1 MISGNKTHSREGF
14 WPPDSSGKPEG
25 PPTLGQLITS
35 ISLFNTCPTLTAQ
48 TLTAGQHHQP
58 TQLCSACLDV
68 GGRVT
73 RWDHSSSRCLYKQ
86 QISYPTNSHTSRSPL
101 NHGPG
106 TGLFAPLFKNTGQG
120 NAQTS
125 ELWKAES
132 FNYIPLCSSNG
143 LPWWLRCW
151 RVCRQCR
158 RPGFDPW
165 VRKIHWRR
173 EWPPTPVFWPGE
185 SHGQRSLVGYS
196 PWGHKEPDTTEQ
208 LTHTQSQCQ

>member
-35 ISLFNTCPTLTAQ
+35 ISLFNTFPTLTAQ

-132 FNYIPLCSSNG
+132 FIYIPLCSSNG
-143 LPWWLRCW
+143 LPWWLSGKEAACSAGNVSVILGSGRSAGGRNGNPFKCSCLENSTDRGAW
-151 RVCRQCR
+151 WATTHEVA
-158 RPGFDPW
+158 
-165 VRKIHWRR
+165 KIW
-173 EWPPTPVFWPGE
+173 T
-185 SHGQRSLVGYS
+185 
-196 PWGHKEPDTTEQ
+196 Q
-208 LTHTQSQCQ
+208 LSN